1 MALSARTPVNADT
14 NKFIPELWSQKVI
27 DTMQNQL
34 VCMDAV
40 DFKGWQIGLKKGDTI
55 NIPATSHVTA
65 TEIVVGTRAAS
76 LDPAAASPGYVQ
88 LVMTYWWEAPI
99 DVDTMTVAQSQVDW
113 PAIAQ
118 AEAAYAIDKKIDTS
132 IGVLFSA
139 LNGGSV
145 YGADGQT
152 LTDDILLY
160 LKQTLD
166 EADVPLDSN
175 RSLVVDPSGVVDILK
190 IDKFVAATYAANTGA
205 IKNGIVGTTPIYGC
219 TVRVTNNLTAA
230 TTGSYGCM
238 LHSGAIAGAIQVQSP
253 WEKKF
258 EELHQIRYQAEALWG
273 VIETRDNFGIPFYTR
288 KS

>member
-1 MALSARTPVNADT
+1 MGLTGSRSPSGADT
-14 NKFIPELWSQKVI
+14 AGFVAELWSQKII

-40 DFKGWQIGLKKGDTI
+40 DFVGWQIGLKKGDTI
-55 NIPATSHVTA
+55 NLPITNHVTA
-65 TEIVVGTRAAS
+65 TSITVGTKATS
-76 LDPAAASPGYVQ
+76 LDPATGTKVQ
-88 LVMTYWWEAPI
+88 LVMNYWYEAPI
-99 DVDTMTVAQSQVDW
+99 DVDTMTIVQSQVDW
-113 PAIAQ
+113 RAIAQ
-118 AEAAYAIDKKIDTS
+118 KEAAYAVDKAIDTS

-139 LNGGSV
+139 LNNSSV

-166 EADVPLDSN
+166 ENDVPLDGN

>member
-1 MALSARTPVNADT
+1 MALSGRTPTGADT
-14 NKFIPELWSQKVI
+14 AGFVPELWSQKII

-40 DFKGWQIGLKKGDTI
+40 DFVGWQIGLKKGDTI
-55 NIPATSHVTA
+55 NLPITNHVTA
-65 TEIVVGTRAAS
+65 TEIVVGTKAAS
-76 LDPAAASPGYVQ
+76 LDPSTGTKVQ
-88 LVMTYWWEAPI
+88 LVMNYWWEAPI
-99 DVDTMTVAQSQVDW
+99 DIDTMTIAQSQVDW
-113 PAIAQ
+113 RTIAQ
-118 AEAAYAIDKKIDTS
+118 KEAAYAIDKKIDTS